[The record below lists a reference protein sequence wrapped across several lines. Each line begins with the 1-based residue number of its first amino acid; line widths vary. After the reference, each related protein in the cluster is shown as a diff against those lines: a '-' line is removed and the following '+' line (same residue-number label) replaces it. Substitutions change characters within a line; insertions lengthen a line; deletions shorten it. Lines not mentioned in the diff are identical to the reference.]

1 MPRHT
6 PAIARDR
13 SFIRQIRQPMI
24 ADPLT
29 RQRPTLFRRRGT
41 LPRRQRIAVLDHHVE
56 MHAVP
61 LLVPQNDKRH
71 RLLR

>member
-1 MPRHT
+1 MPRHN

-24 ADPLT
+24 ADPLA
-29 RQRPTLFRRRGT
+29 RHRPTLFRRRGT
-41 LPRRQRIAVLDHHVE
+41 LPRRQRIAALDHHVE